1 MKPETLEIPTQ
12 KDRRKH
18 ESKKVYRTFIPE
30 LDDEQMDDRLENH
43 TYCPNGDSESGGAP
57 IFTIA
62 ITLFQ
67 IGYFIYMYKWQ
78 YEKPVTSKIYWGI
91 LNPKI
96 FVMSNQRKNIL
107 CLNC

>member
-1 MKPETLEIPTQ
+1 MNIGHSGRWMELWNYLIEAEN
-12 KDRRKH
+12 

-30 LDDEQMDDRLENH
+30 LDDEQMDERLENH

-57 IFTIA
+57 IFTIS

-78 YEKPVTSKIYWGI
+78 YEKPVTSKIY
-91 LNPKI
+91 
-96 FVMSNQRKNIL
+96 
-107 CLNC
+107 

>member
-1 MKPETLEIPTQ
+1 
-12 KDRRKH
+12 
-18 ESKKVYRTFIPE
+18 
-30 LDDEQMDDRLENH
+30 MDDRLENH

-78 YEKPVTSKIYWGI
+78 YEKPVTSKIYWDI
-91 LNPKI
+91 LI
-96 FVMSNQRKNIL
+96 RKSS
-107 CLNC
+107 

>member
-78 YEKPVTSKIYWGI
+78 YEKPVTSKIY
-91 LNPKI
+91 
-96 FVMSNQRKNIL
+96 
-107 CLNC
+107 